1 MKPFFAYETK
11 TSGFSSGWRTVWRM
25 GAGAH
30 DPLSGPCKI
39 PPRISLF
46 LTVLNTHDRNY
57 PFNHFK
63 VSSSVALHMFTTLS
77 SHHLHHLQNL
87 LIFPDGISFRQT
99 LTPLS
104 DPVTSRLLPVCEVTY
119 SIPSIIS
126 RTFSSSRTASRPV
139 RH

>member
-1 MKPFFAYETK
+1 MKGFFAYETK
-11 TSGFSSGWRTVWRM
+11 TSGFSSGWGTVWRM

-30 DPLSGPCKI
+30 DPLSGPRKI
-39 PPRISLF
+39 LPRISLF
-46 LTVLNTHDRNY
+46 FTVLNTHNRNY

-63 VSSSVALHMFTTLS
+63 VSSSVALHTFTTLS

-99 LTPLS
+99 LTPLP
-104 DPVTSRLLPVCEVTY
+104 DPVTSCLLPVCEVTS

-126 RTFSSSRTASRPV
+126 RTFSSSQTATRSIR
-139 RH
+139 R